1 MKQRKF
7 TQEEGLAD
15 AYAALQ
21 SDEGLDNTSVAGLKS
36 VLESV
41 SVSCAKY
48 VKALSS
54 APPFGNTKLD
64 RERQKLCLWEI
75 VSTYLNSYKVKD
87 FLDSS
92 VYL

>member
-15 AYAALQ
+15 AYEALQ

-48 VKALSS
+48 VKSLSS

-64 RERQKLCLWEI
+64 RDRQKLCLWEI
-75 VSTYLNSYKVKD
+75 VST
-87 FLDSS
+87 
-92 VYL
+92 